1 MIPEDTAFLLPS
13 NGLYKCG
20 HDGHGWVTVFQNH
33 QTENPHLLV
42 RITTAFAHSTIL
54 PSAFTPKSKNPSTP
68 ESLQT
73 NTKKTT
79 LAAMYFTKAFLL
91 SAAALSTLV
100 SAMPLDDGAAQA
112 DVVER
117 DVYTLGSAGPAG
129 DLSIA
134 ARGKAPKKQH
144 SEPSQHSPS
153 CKRGI
158 EGRCI
163 FALTCP
169 GNGRAPLSTQLE
181 GGSGN
186 AVPCPDRVKC
196 NLIGQVVRIA
206 PVVPAVEVQACKD
219 FGCRC

>member
-158 EGRCI
+158 EVRWGGAR
-163 FALTCP
+163 AGP
-169 GNGRAPLSTQLE
+169 GGGGAPRGARRGGGAGGAGPGPGGG
-181 GGSGN
+181 GGSRG
-186 AVPCPDRVKC
+186 
-196 NLIGQVVRIA
+196 G
-206 PVVPAVEVQACKD
+206 
-219 FGCRC
+219 

>member
-42 RITTAFAHSTIL
+42 RITTAFAHSTII

-79 LAAMYFTKAFLL
+79 LAAMYFTKTFLL

-100 SAMPLDDGAAQA
+100 SALPLDDGAAQA
-112 DVVER
+112 GGGGR
-117 DVYTLGSAGPAG
+117 GGGARGAAGPAG
-129 DLSIA
+129 GRAGA
-134 ARGKAPKKQH
+134 ARG
-144 SEPSQHSPS
+144 
-153 CKRGI
+153 
-158 EGRCI
+158 
-163 FALTCP
+163 
-169 GNGRAPLSTQLE
+169 
-181 GGSGN
+181 
-186 AVPCPDRVKC
+186 
-196 NLIGQVVRIA
+196 
-206 PVVPAVEVQACKD
+206 
-219 FGCRC
+219 